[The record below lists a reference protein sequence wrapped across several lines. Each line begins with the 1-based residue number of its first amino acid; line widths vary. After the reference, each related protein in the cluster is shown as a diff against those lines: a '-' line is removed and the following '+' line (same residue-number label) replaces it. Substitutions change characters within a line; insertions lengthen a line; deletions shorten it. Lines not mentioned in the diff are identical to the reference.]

1 MKTIITITIENPS
14 DEVIKSL
21 LEGAA
26 EKQTAV
32 IKTGIKVE
40 KTKRL
45 TNSLKGKKP
54 IVKPGKKCIVCGKE
68 FEPHSNRQQ
77 KCDACRN
84 IKPVKKEPVE
94 PIEKTMEE
102 IERNR
107 ADRES
112 KPYNFTPAGYK
123 KRSDNPEAPVRKSR
137 SLDMNL

>member
-14 DEVIKSL
+14 EEVIKSL

-32 IKTGIKVE
+32 IKTGIKVD
-40 KTKRL
+40 KPKKL

-54 IVKPGKKCIVCGKE
+54 IVKPGKKCTECGKE
-68 FEPHSNRQQ
+68 FEPHSNRQR
-77 KCDACRN
+77 KCDACRD
-84 IKPVKKEPVE
+84 IKPVKKKPVE

-102 IERNR
+102 IERAQAAR
-107 ADRES
+107 DS
-112 KPYNFTPAGYK
+112 QPYNFTPAGYK
-123 KRSDNPEAPVRKSR
+123 KKSAAPVETVRKSR

>member
-32 IKTGIKVE
+32 IKTGIKVD
-40 KTKRL
+40 KPKKL

-54 IVKPGKKCIVCGKE
+54 VVKSGKKCIDCGKG
-68 FEPHSNRQQ
+68 FDPHSNRQL
-77 KCDACRN
+77 KCDDCRD
-84 IKPVKKEPVE
+84 IKSVKKHPIE

-102 IERNR
+102 IQRNQ
-107 ADRES
+107 AERES
-112 KPYNFTPAGYK
+112 QPYNFTPAGYK
-123 KRSDNPEAPVRKSR
+123 KRTEKPEAPIRKPR